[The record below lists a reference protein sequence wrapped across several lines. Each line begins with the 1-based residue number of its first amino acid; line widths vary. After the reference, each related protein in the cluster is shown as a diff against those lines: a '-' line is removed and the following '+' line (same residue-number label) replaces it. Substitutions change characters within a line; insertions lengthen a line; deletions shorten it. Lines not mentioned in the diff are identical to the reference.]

1 MCHYIKFFISFLYE
15 YMYKHKPKLKHTT
28 ILNTSQQHTILDKRR
43 NHLEKLKVQLLNTDC
58 DRETFV
64 TPLTLASDFDEIILR
79 IKSSVSSKSI
89 NSRSLRMSDELSCTD
104 SLKLGLFTKVP
115 SLLLISILAPD
126 RNLEGRVYYW
136 HSFVVPN
143 LTSHS

>member
-15 YMYKHKPKLKHTT
+15 YMYKHKPKLKHTMM
-28 ILNTSQQHTILDKRR
+28 LNTSQQHTILDKRR
-43 NHLEKLKVQLLNTDC
+43 NYLEKLKVPSLLNTDR

-64 TPLTLASDFDEIILR
+64 TPLSLASDFDEIILR
-79 IKSSVSSKSI
+79 IKSSVSSKAI
-89 NSRSLRMSDELSCTD
+89 NSRSLRMSDELSCPD

-126 RNLEGRVYYW
+126 CNLEGRVYY
-136 HSFVVPN
+136 
-143 LTSHS
+143 